1 MKRISYILLSMAF
14 AVAALAGC
22 SKEEAEEAYLR
33 IERSDVDFSAAGG
46 TGEILIST
54 NAASVSAVS
63 GKDWLTITSENT
75 ESVLFSVAESG
86 DEFSRV
92 ASVTITAGGVSQE
105 VTVSQMGVIF
115 DIGADGISD
124 LSLAPEGETLTI
136 PYSTNSGTPQVTLSD
151 NSWLTAEVDSENIIL
166 TAGRNNSKEERTVSV
181 TIAAG
186 WKTLELT
193 VSQDRIYYFLQESF
207 SFSKDAVTGYEIEPT
222 ESLSSIGWTVSS
234 DSDWITA
241 EKTSGGNLSFTL
253 ASNESGAT
261 RSGKI
266 NVTDESGSAL
276 TSIEIRQGVWN
287 YDYFLGQWT
296 LYSNDELGPV
306 RAVFQENVPGESYT
320 MLIEDSMLG
329 AFPLYVTYDSST
341 ASLNLKA
348 QYVSLLEG
356 LIPGYYFWWC
366 ATYGEYVTWAEE
378 AGMDMV
384 YNMDDKNPELVCES
398 DGEYGED
405 ITGFSLYV
413 FSSQQAS
420 SSNVVGYWSLF
431 TSMTKLTR

>member
-1 MKRISYILLSMAF
+1 MHPVHWASPGDKK
-14 AVAALAGC
+14 
-22 SKEEAEEAYLR
+22 SKYSLP
-33 IERSDVDFSAAGG
+33 
-46 TGEILIST
+46 
-54 NAASVSAVS
+54 VSAVS

-115 DIGADGISD
+115 DIGADRISD

-151 NSWLTAEVDSENIIL
+151 NSWLTAGVDSENIIL

-287 YDYFLGQWT
+287 YDYFG
-296 LYSNDELGPV
+296 
-306 RAVFQENVPGESYT
+306 
-320 MLIEDSMLG
+320 
-329 AFPLYVTYDSST
+329 
-341 ASLNLKA
+341 
-348 QYVSLLEG
+348 
-356 LIPGYYFWWC
+356 
-366 ATYGEYVTWAEE
+366 
-378 AGMDMV
+378 
-384 YNMDDKNPELVCES
+384 DDKIVNTHIKDS
-398 DGEYGED
+398 
-405 ITGFSLYV
+405 II
-413 FSSQQAS
+413 
-420 SSNVVGYWSLF
+420 LF
-431 TSMTKLTR
+431 IIHISP